1 MNPYVDMFAEKFQK
15 SIISAQSSEQQP
27 VMEESVPEAKEN
39 AEIEN
44 SMQVLIKHYL
54 VKYSSER

>member
-1 MNPYVDMFAEKFQK
+1 MFAGRFQE
-15 SIISAQSSEQQP
+15 SIASAQSSEQP
-27 VMEESVPEAKEN
+27 VIEAGPPEESEN

-54 VKYSSER
+54 VKNNSER